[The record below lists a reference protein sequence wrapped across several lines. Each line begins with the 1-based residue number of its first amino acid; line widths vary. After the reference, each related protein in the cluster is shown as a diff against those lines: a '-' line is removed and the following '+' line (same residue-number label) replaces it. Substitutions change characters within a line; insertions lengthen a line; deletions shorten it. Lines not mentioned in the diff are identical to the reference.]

1 MLNPN
6 STIYLTSLLT
16 QQVPFYMYVSVMN
29 FPALAEMN
37 PSTSLIFYV
46 SLLAFISNAR
56 KLTGHW
62 ISSSSSLKD
71 EMRI

>member
-1 MLNPN
+1 MLKPN

-29 FPALAEMN
+29 FLALAEMN
-37 PSTSLIFYV
+37 SSTSLIFYV

-56 KLTGHW
+56 KLTVH
-62 ISSSSSLKD
+62 
-71 EMRI
+71 

>member
-46 SLLAFISNAR
+46 
-56 KLTGHW
+56 
-62 ISSSSSLKD
+62 
-71 EMRI
+71 